1 LVVLFLQN
9 CLNQNLSNFKRPF
22 EEKQTSMKKLF
33 LILYVLFILR
43 GLYQL
48 FEDHSWTLSF
58 FTIVFGALGI
68 VALLNNVQ
76 EKVSKWNSNNFIT
89 CFYDVPLI
97 KF

>member
-1 LVVLFLQN
+1 
-9 CLNQNLSNFKRPF
+9 
-22 EEKQTSMKKLF
+22 MKKLF

-76 EKVSKWNSNNFIT
+76 EKYLSGI
-89 CFYDVPLI
+89 LI
-97 KF
+97 ILLLAFMMSH